1 MAVSCALLA
10 GIPVQKSMAQAGRTA
25 KTQASQSN
33 KITVT
38 GTVMDKTTGDPL
50 IGVSVVVKGVANT
63 GTITDID
70 GKFTLKLPYAEAP
83 LVFSYLGYQ
92 KLFRAQ
98 GKTFLSC
105 CRKIRKPCR
114 KSLS

>member
-25 KTQASQSN
+25 KTQASQSS

-63 GTITDID
+63 GTI
-70 GKFTLKLPYAEAP
+70 
-83 LVFSYLGYQ
+83 
-92 KLFRAQ
+92 
-98 GKTFLSC
+98 LSL
-105 CRKIRKPCR
+105 IHI
-114 KSLS
+114 